1 MRVLVVLPT
10 YNEAENIS
18 AILDRVR
25 SALPEAGV
33 LVVDDASP
41 DQTAELAEKE
51 GERLGQI
58 TVMRRPGKSG
68 LGSAYRDGFSWGLAS
83 GYEVLVEMDS
93 DFSHDPDELP
103 FLVGAIE
110 AGADLVIGSRYVPGG
125 SIPNWSFSRRF
136 ISRAGNVFADVVL
149 GLSVKDSTAGFRAYR
164 ASILE
169 RIDLGGVRANSYG
182 FQIEMTYR
190 TRQAGGKVRE
200 LPIRFVDREL
210 GTSKMSTYT
219 VLEALGLVSYW
230 GLRRVLSALRRLGR
244 GRAAAAA

>member
-18 AILDRVR
+18 ALLDRVR
-25 SALPEAGV
+25 TALPSASI

-68 LGSAYRDGFSWGLAS
+68 LGSAYRDGFAWGLAH
-83 GYEVLVEMDS
+83 GFQVMVEMDS
-93 DFSHDPDELP
+93 DFSHDPDDLP
-103 FLVGAIE
+103 ALIAALE
-110 AGADLVIGSRYVPGG
+110 AGHDLAIGSRYVPGG
-125 SIPNWSFSRRF
+125 SIPDWSFSRRL

-149 GLSVKDSTAGFRAYR
+149 GLHVKDSTAGYRAYR
-164 ASILE
+164 AGLLE
-169 RIDLGGVRANSYG
+169 RVDLRGIRANSYG

-190 TRQAGGKVRE
+190 SLQAGGRVTE
-200 LPIRFVDREL
+200 VPIKFVDRQL

-219 VLEALGLVSYW
+219 VAEALGLVSYW
-230 GLRRVLSALRRLGR
+230 GLRRLLSALGRIGR
-244 GRAAAAA
+244 GGAVRP

>member
-18 AILDRVR
+18 ALLDRVR
-25 SALPEAGV
+25 TALPSASI

-68 LGSAYRDGFSWGLAS
+68 LGSAYRDGFAWGLAH
-83 GYEVLVEMDS
+83 GFEVMVEMDS
-93 DFSHDPDELP
+93 DFSHDPDDLP
-103 FLVGAIE
+103 ALIAAVE
-110 AGADLVIGSRYVPGG
+110 AGNDLAIGSRYVPGG
-125 SIPNWSFSRRF
+125 SIPDWSFSRRL
-136 ISRAGNVFADVVL
+136 ISRGGNVFADVVL
-149 GLSVKDSTAGFRAYR
+149 GLHVKDSTAGYRAYR
-164 ASILE
+164 AGLLE
-169 RIDLGGVRANSYG
+169 RVDLRGIRANSYG

-190 TRQAGGKVRE
+190 SLQAGGRVTE
-200 LPIRFVDREL
+200 VPIKFVDRQL

-219 VLEALGLVSYW
+219 VAEALGLVSYW
-230 GLRRVLSALRRLGR
+230 GLRRLLSALGRIGR
-244 GRAAAAA
+244 GGAVRP